1 MRLREAQGLLAD
13 DPSRVCSEHVRLV
26 HIGRTPCP
34 YRQLCGS
41 QLARLN
47 LADFNIRSHF
57 RRWINNPIKSAFC
70 LFLCLCI
77 LVISLLGFCPDIMAG
92 KGLVPPITQLARD
105 NILQSMLDHVSES
118 QKKNPHV
125 KIDILK
131 QSVLQKVID
140 APKDSNDT
148 EFDPEV
154 QLRGFLLTFED
165 TPAFKAEFNILD
177 DVTKKQISAFKD
189 GADWKKTMESGFL
202 FPIPNSNF
210 ARVLTRQSNSVSVS
224 RRIQDSLLRGL
235 LAVARPA
242 IRLLMRLQMDG
253 ATERLKEAQATVYV
267 GGPKI
272 YEDESQEKVM
282 NVRLAL

>member
-1 MRLREAQGLLAD
+1 
-13 DPSRVCSEHVRLV
+13 
-26 HIGRTPCP
+26 
-34 YRQLCGS
+34 
-41 QLARLN
+41 
-47 LADFNIRSHF
+47 
-57 RRWINNPIKSAFC
+57 
-70 LFLCLCI
+70 
-77 LVISLLGFCPDIMAG
+77 MAG
-92 KGLVPPITQLARD
+92 KMLVPPTVQLARD
-105 NILQSMLDHVSES
+105 NILQSMLDHVSEC

-131 QSVLQKVID
+131 ESVLQKVID

-148 EFDPEV
+148 QFDPEV

-177 DVTKKQISAFKD
+177 DVTQKQISAFKD
-189 GADWKKTMESGFL
+189 GVDWKKTIESGFL
-202 FPIPNSNF
+202 SPILNSNF

-224 RRIQDSLLRGL
+224 RRIQDSFLRGL
-235 LAVARPA
+235 LAIARPI
-242 IRLLMRLQMDG
+242 IRLLMRLQIDT
-253 ATERLKEAQATVYV
+253 ATERLKEAQATVYA